1 MTAPPYPALI
11 AVPDAVVSER
21 LRLRPLR
28 SADAEPMLAAIEESR
43 PGLEQWLAW
52 PRRVTT
58 RDATRDLC
66 LRAAA
71 RWILREEL
79 RYGVFAVG
87 DETLL
92 GVVSLHDPDWHVRSF
107 DLGYWLRS
115 SAVGHGYAQE
125 AVQLLTVVA
134 FEMLQARRVAIRCDP
149 RNARSR
155 RVAEAVGYPCEGHL
169 RNFALNPQG
178 QMRDALIFAAIPADY
193 ERLRDVW
200 KLAFTETRS
209 EAGWQLQVDR
219 GVHP

>member
-1 MTAPPYPALI
+1 MDSPYPALI
-11 AVPDAVVSER
+11 AVPDAVESER

-28 SADAEPMLAAIEESR
+28 GTDAEPMLAAIEASR
-43 PGLEQWLAW
+43 ADLELWLGW

-58 RDATRDLC
+58 LDATRDLC

-71 RWILREEL
+71 RWTLREEL
-79 RYGVFAVG
+79 RYGVFSAR

-92 GVVSLHDPDWHVRSF
+92 GVVSLHDPDWTVRSF

-134 FEMLQARRVAIRCDP
+134 FETLQAHRVAIRCDP
-149 RNARSR
+149 RNVRSR
-155 RVAEAVGYPCEGHL
+155 RVAEAVGYPFEGHL

-193 ERLRDVW
+193 ERLRGAW
-200 KLAFTETRS
+200 RHTITETQS
-209 EAGWQLQVDR
+209 EAGWSLRV
-219 GVHP
+219 V